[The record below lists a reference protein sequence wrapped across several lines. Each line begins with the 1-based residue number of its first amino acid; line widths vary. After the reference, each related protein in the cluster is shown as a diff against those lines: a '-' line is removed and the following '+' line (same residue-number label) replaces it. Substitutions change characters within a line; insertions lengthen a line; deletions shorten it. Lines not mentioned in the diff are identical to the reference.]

1 MSNFRFIVHDYTK
14 IKDAIKEQ
22 EKEIAILEEEKNA
35 LIVLGKMDKAI
46 EKQRRKELLERQIE
60 LVKGM

>member
-1 MSNFRFIVHDYTK
+1 MELSQ
-14 IKDAIKEQ
+14 AIKRQ
-22 EKEIAILEEEKNA
+22 EKEIANLEEEKNA
-35 LIVLGKMDKAI
+35 LILLGEMDRAI

>member
-1 MSNFRFIVHDYTK
+1 MSIIRFIVHDYTK

-22 EKEIAILEEEKNA
+22 EKEIANLEEEKNA
-35 LIVLGKMDKAI
+35 LIILGDYDKAI
-46 EKQRRKELLERQIE
+46 EKERRKELLERQIE